1 MQRAP
6 RICSCGL
13 KVAHGAVC
21 ICRQRRKAEA
31 DRARP
36 GARQRGYDSRWDKAR
51 RTFLRANPWC
61 ACCGNRATHVDHI
74 VAHGGDQRLFWNK
87 DNWQPLC
94 QACHSRKTAARDGGF
109 GNLAETVPRR
119 NRFAD
124 ARGWSQ
130 NFGQGGPDRAGWPT
144 RDTSGFSRPGD
155 GKFGEPGQ

>member
-36 GARQRGYDSRWDKAR
+36 AARQRGYDSRWDKAR

-94 QACHSRKTAARDGGF
+94 QACHSRKTAATDGGF
-109 GNLAETVPRR
+109 GNPRENGSSKEPFR
-119 NRFAD
+119 RRPGVVA
-124 ARGWSQ
+124 
-130 NFGQGGPDRAGWPT
+130 NFGQGSPDRAGWLA
-144 RDTSGFSRPGD
+144 RDTSGFSRPA
-155 GKFGEPGQ
+155 GEEIREHGE